1 MNRINVPCR
10 RGGGIHQALLCFWSA
25 THFIFLRRMSSPGQI
40 PPPLGVVRRCH
51 RAASVVLVQHDYPE
65 LAARG
70 LHTHSWFHVTLVQ
83 RGYYARTYGGRED
96 VHGTGTLSLLPN
108 EDPHCDEYAPGTRCL
123 HLAVLGSAAARLPAP
138 TLEGTHTVAPI
149 IAAQF
154 SVALQHEFDH
164 YDSESPLVVELL
176 LAHLLSAHAG
186 LADDRSRAQPPWLKR
201 LLEYLDDSFAEPWS
215 LAALAAQ
222 LGVHPVHLCRSFHQ
236 HFHFTLGQYVRSLR
250 LLRAHQLLGDQ
261 GVTIA
266 DVAATC
272 GFADQSHLQRQFKR
286 VVGTSPGLYRRIVAS
301 R

>member
-1 MNRINVPCR
+1 
-10 RGGGIHQALLCFWSA
+10 
-25 THFIFLRRMSSPGQI
+25 MSSPDQI
-40 PPPLGVVRRCH
+40 PPPLGVVRRYY

-70 LHTHSWFHVTLVQ
+70 LHAHSWFHVTLVQ
-83 RGYYARTYGGRED
+83 RGYYARSYGGRED
-96 VHGTGTLSLLPN
+96 VYGPGTLSLLPN
-108 EDPHCDEYAPGTRCL
+108 EDPHTDKYAPGSRCL
-123 HLAVLGSAAARLPAP
+123 HVAVFDSLAERLPGVS
-138 TLEGTHTVAPI
+138 LNGTHAVAPI

-154 SVALQHEFDH
+154 TVALQHEFNH
-164 YDSESPLVVELL
+164 YDGESPLVVELL

-186 LADDRSRAQPPWLKR
+186 LADDRSHAQPPWLKR

-250 LLRAHQLLGDQ
+250 LLRARQLLGDRD
-261 GVTIA
+261 VTIA

-272 GFADQSHLQRQFKR
+272 GFSDQSHLQRQFKK
-286 VVGTSPGLYRRIVAS
+286 VAGTSPGLYRRMVAGP